1 MDQDQDQDQDRR
13 KRPRRRIQVA
23 VAAVV
28 PVAIYG
34 GPPAVFAAC
43 AHDPNWADFW
53 ETAATP
59 YGTMTAG
66 FAAIAAAGIAYA
78 NGRAQRETDR
88 TTGREELAHAK
99 QQLDAT
105 TADADRK
112 HNAEIVRELRTRYTT
127 AVEQLANP
135 ATTISQ
141 AGASALA
148 GLADDWLRLDLPT
161 SLRIN
166 TQAEAQTCINILCT
180 YLRTNHPDY
189 NPDYSTPDTDRR
201 QPDQPVRDAILST
214 IAARLRP
221 NPPGESWQHLTY
233 DFTEASFHN
242 ANFDNCTFLGE
253 TTTFTRAKFFGSRNS
268 FYKTHFHGNALVF
281 DRAKFYD
288 GTADFPGAKFCSSY
302 TYFSFAKFINEAVTF
317 SQAEFHGEIF
327 FGGTEFRSRWTIFDQ
342 AKFTGPRLYFAG
354 SQFHGDLASFTS
366 AQFRSTETQFGA
378 TKFSVET
385 TFAKA
390 GFHSENTDFRAAT
403 FNDDGT
409 STTTFENPTAW
420 KNVKFL
426 WDARP
431 DRKPNSVLPD
441 DWPPQV
447 VETRADDDKSD

>member
-1 MDQDQDQDQDRR
+1 MDQEPS
-13 KRPRRRIQVA
+13 KRPPWTIC
-23 VAAVV
+23 AAVTAV
-28 PVAIYG
+28 PLTIYG
-34 GPPAVFAAC
+34 GPPAVFAIF

-53 ETAATP
+53 KTAATP

-78 NGRAQRETDR
+78 NGKAQRKTDR
-88 TTGREELAHAK
+88 DTARQELEHAQ
-99 QQLDAT
+99 QQLAAT
-105 TADADRK
+105 SADADRK

-148 GLADDWLRLDLPT
+148 GLADDWIRLDLPT
-161 SLRIN
+161 NLRIN

-180 YLRTNHPDY
+180 YLCTNHPDY
-189 NPDYSTPDTDRR
+189 NPDYSTSDSDRR

-214 IAARLRP
+214 ITARLRP

-233 DFTEASFHN
+233 DFTEASLHN

-253 TTTFTRAKFFGSRNS
+253 TTTFTRAKFHGTGTS
-268 FYKTHFHGNALVF
+268 FVDTQFRGNMLIF
-281 DRAKFYD
+281 ERAEFYD
-288 GTADFPGAKFCSSY
+288 GPADFPRAQFHSSY
-302 TYFSFAKFINEAVTF
+302 TYFNYAKFHNETAVFSHADFDSWITF
-317 SQAEFHGEIF
+317 A
-327 FGGTEFRSRWTIFDQ
+327 GTEFRSRWTIFDQ

-354 SQFHGDLASFTS
+354 SQFHGDLASFGS
-366 AQFRSTETQFGA
+366 VQFCSTETQFGA
-378 TKFSVET
+378 SKFHSVET

-390 GFHSENTDFRAAT
+390 GFHSEDTDFRAAK
-403 FNDDGT
+403 FGDDGI

-420 KNVKFL
+420 RNVKFL

-431 DRKPNSVLPD
+431 DRKPDNVLPD
-441 DWPPQV
+441 EWPPQV
-447 VETRADDDKSD
+447 VEPRDGDEESD